1 MVQSS
6 IFSALFKLQNYLKM
20 LYDSHIIMYSAF
32 CVLRSA
38 LRVACSVFR
47 VACFVFRV
55 VDDWV
60 VQNFGDT
67 FFFVV

>member
-32 CVLRSA
+32 RVACCVFCVPCSA
-38 LRVACSVFR
+38 LRVS
-47 VACFVFRV
+47 CFVMLMIGLYKILEIRSFLLCE
-55 VDDWV
+55 D
-60 VQNFGDT
+60 
-67 FFFVV
+67 